1 MLLVL
6 LLSVDNFGNNFVDI
20 LWIMWITPFF
30 IARLCG
36 YVDNIFHNVDK
47 FLACLDACVDNFGN
61 NFVDILWIMWITPF
75 FIARSC
81 GYVDNIFGFVDNFC
95 WSYG

>member
-1 MLLVL
+1 
-6 LLSVDNFGNNFVDI
+6 
-20 LWIMWITPFF
+20 
-30 IARLCG
+30 
-36 YVDNIFHNVDK
+36 
-47 FLACLDACVDNFGN
+47 LACLDACVDNFGN